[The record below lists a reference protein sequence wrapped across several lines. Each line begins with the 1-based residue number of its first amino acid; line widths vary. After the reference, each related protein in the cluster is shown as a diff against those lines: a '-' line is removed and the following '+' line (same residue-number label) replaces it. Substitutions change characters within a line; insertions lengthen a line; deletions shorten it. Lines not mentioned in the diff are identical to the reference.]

1 MGNAIDPTSILE
13 QIKRA
18 RLYNPNFG
26 QNLAPVQDQGVS
38 QASQQAQASTQDQNP
53 PQLPTQAPNPGMIP
67 GSGMTG
73 TIQPP
78 AQSQPSPRDQAL
90 SEYRQMIQSGAP
102 SQSDY
107 KPSIT
112 RRIIG
117 ALLGAGVGLSNPQA
131 GSAIG
136 HQISYGPYDKASS
149 DYQKKLAE
157 KKLAY
162 ETESGA
168 QKEGISEKEQLAR
181 TDAEGERA
189 QAETAR
195 RLGEEGKLRSLQPG
209 TPEFEGEERK
219 LKIQHPNTPK
229 IPVPYEL
236 TLKND
241 EKVVGYEGQNG
252 QFKDAEGNIYGTDSI
267 KSARKVGTS
276 EPKSSIEKP
285 AREGEA
291 GAIDQWTKEHGREPS
306 YAERKTIHREYADAP
321 KDTGV
326 NDFRKEIQMQTA
338 REVAQRPHQR
348 NLDAATNQLDRI
360 NRSISMIDTSKPED
374 IALAIP
380 EILTS
385 VVSGQGTGVRIT
397 TPEIN
402 RMVHARGLGES
413 VDAFLNKL
421 KGKGDLGGIQKSDL
435 KGLLT
440 DVQAKV
446 VEKQKDISDLMD
458 KIDSATKPED
468 IGKAQ
473 IEYRKKLTGSGT
485 ESKNSE
491 LPGGITLDDIN
502 KELERR
508 KKGHSG
514 N

>member
-1 MGNAIDPTSILE
+1 MGNAVDPTSILE

-73 TIQPP
+73 AIQPP

-162 ETESGA
+162 ETESGV

-181 TDAEGERA
+181 TGAEGERA
-189 QAETAR
+189 QAETSR

-219 LKIQHPNTPK
+219 LKIQHPNTSKVPA
-229 IPVPYEL
+229 PYEL

-291 GAIDQWTKEHGREPS
+291 GAIDQWTLEHGRAPNYS
-306 YAERKTIHREYADAP
+306 ERLSIHRQYADAP
-321 KDTGV
+321 KDSGV
-326 NDFRKEIQMQTA
+326 GDFRKEIQMQSA
-338 REVAQRPHQR
+338 RQSAQRPYQR
-348 NLDAATNQLDRI
+348 NLDLATAQLDRI
-360 NRSISMIDTSKPED
+360 DRSLSMINTAKPED
-374 IALAIP
+374 IALAVP
-380 EILTS
+380 EILTAL
-385 VVSGQGTGVRIT
+385 VSGNGTGVRIT
-397 TPEIN
+397 QPEMNAMI
-402 RMVHARGLGES
+402 HARGLGES
-413 VDAFLNKL
+413 IEAFVNKI
-421 KGKGDLGGIQKSDL
+421 KGQGNLSDKQKSDL
-435 KGLLT
+435 KGLLS
-440 DVQAKV
+440 DVQSKV
-446 VEKQKDISDLMD
+446 KDKQRDLSDVMDDIDNVNNPTDL
-458 KIDSATKPED
+458 
-468 IGKAQ
+468 GKVQ
-473 IEYRKKLTGSGT
+473 VKYRKKLTGGGT
-485 ESKNSE
+485 QAGVSASRIPSRYYFK
-491 LPGGITLDDIN
+491 
-502 KELERR
+502 
-508 KKGHSG
+508 
-514 N
+514 